1 MKDIMTVSGVIISST
16 PIGEYDRR
24 VVILTRE
31 LGKISCFARGGR
43 RPTSKLIAS
52 GRSFIF
58 ANFNIYE
65 GKSAYILHDIFIVK
79 SFDEITRDYNAL
91 IYAYYFAEIAEY
103 FGREGINATDSVN
116 LLYVAFNSLL
126 DEKLDNDT
134 VKAAFEIR
142 TLANEGIL
150 NDIPNRKNADK
161 ALINAFDKSA
171 GDNVLNMFGFIL
183 NEPVR
188 TEFIRLADKMMT
200 ASIDRKIKSRG
211 LLMNGKWFSDENN
224 RTK

>member
-1 MKDIMTVSGVIISST
+1 MRDVTTVSGVIISST

-58 ANFNIYE
+58 ANFNIYK
-65 GKSAYILHDIFIVK
+65 GKSAYILQDIFIVK
-79 SFDEITRDYNAL
+79 SFDEITKDYNTL
-91 IYAYYFAEIAEY
+91 IYVYYFAEIAEY
-103 FGREGINATDSVN
+103 FGREGMNATDSVN
-116 LLYVAFNSLL
+116 LLYVAFNALL

-142 TLANEGIL
+142 TLANEGLL
-150 NDIPNRKNADK
+150 NDIPDRAHADR

-171 GDNVLNMFGFIL
+171 SDNVLTMFGFIL
-183 NEPVR
+183 NEPAR
-188 TEFIRLADKMMT
+188 TEFIKLADKMMT
-200 ASIDRKIKSRG
+200 ESVDRKIKSRG
-211 LLMNGKWFSDENN
+211 LLMNGNWFDDGN
-224 RTK
+224 K